1 MVNVSII
8 QESID
13 LIYEDTEVAIYEF
26 IDNVLLWSKYTKL
39 KRAFIVIRFQLY
51 CYNWERTGCALQQ
64 EACLPSVAI

>member
-13 LIYEDTEVAIYEF
+13 EDTEVAIYEF

-51 CYNWERTGCALQQ
+51 YYNWERTGCALQQ
-64 EACLPSVAI
+64 VACLPSVAI

>member
-13 LIYEDTEVAIYEF
+13 LIDEDTEVANYEF

-39 KRAFIVIRFQLY
+39 KRAFIVITAGGMFTVGRHLI
-51 CYNWERTGCALQQ
+51 
-64 EACLPSVAI
+64 PSVI